1 MRGRT
6 RNSSKDRNGG
16 RCGGCARFRVDWQ
29 ASERA
34 TYLTS
39 YLVSVPLP
47 LAACSRWLD
56 AAPLDSEDLC
66 PACVLC
72 DRRLTLSW
80 IPGLYWYL
88 YAIAHNCQFRL
99 EQTPRS
105 IRRASAPADR
115 HLVSFGTWVSQGA
128 FTNEGRDGGGELL

>member
-1 MRGRT
+1 MKG
-6 RNSSKDRNGG
+6 
-16 RCGGCARFRVDWQ
+16 GGCAGRFRVDWQ

-56 AAPLDSEDLC
+56 AALDSEDLC
-66 PACVLC
+66 PVCVLC

-88 YAIAHNCQFRL
+88 YAIAHNRQFRRGL
-99 EQTPRS
+99 RSSRANSSIDQTGVR
-105 IRRASAPADR
+105 ADR
-115 HLVSFGTWVSQGA
+115 HLVSFGT
-128 FTNEGRDGGGELL
+128 